1 MIAFTM
7 LVLSIQY
14 LKLSYSKMKLFKI
27 KSKEA
32 NPEKLEQ
39 QNVLQ
44 FCMKNDKIVD
54 SLSVN

>member
-1 MIAFTM
+1 M